1 MVAREVG
8 GPIRTLIMTVREVG
22 ALEERRDIRPVGVG
36 EARRVRVIVPTMR
49 ARGGGAT
56 PRGEVCLLSVFCC
69 SLSGNVALLWI
80 LLTGVFLGLLQDT
93 VIASDFSYPITSP

>member
-1 MVAREVG
+1 
-8 GPIRTLIMTVREVG
+8 MTVREVG

-36 EARRVRVIVPTMR
+36 EARRVRVIVLIMR
-49 ARGGGAT
+49 ALGGGVI

-69 SLSGNVALLWI
+69 SLSGNIALLWI